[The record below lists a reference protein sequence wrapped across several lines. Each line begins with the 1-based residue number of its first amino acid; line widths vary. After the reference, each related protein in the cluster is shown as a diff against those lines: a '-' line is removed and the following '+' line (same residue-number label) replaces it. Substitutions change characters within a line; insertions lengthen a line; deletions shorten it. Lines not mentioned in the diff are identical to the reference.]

1 MIIGNGIDIV
11 EVDKM
16 RELID
21 KWGDKFLKKVFTK
34 KELDYSKQKKFFYKH
49 LAARFACK
57 ESVLKAFGDAK
68 VGIELKNIEVLNDR
82 RGKPEIVLHAE
93 AKDFAKKVKVNKI
106 AISISHT
113 DNFALASAIVFTGD
127 KS

>member
-11 EVDKM
+11 EVKRM
-16 RELID
+16 KEVIER
-21 KWGDKFLKKVFTK
+21 WGDKFLNRVFTK
-34 KELDYSKQKKFFYKH
+34 KELAYSKEKKFFYRH

-68 VGIELKNIEVLNDR
+68 IGIELKNIEVLNDK
-82 RGKPEIVLHAE
+82 RGKPEVVLHAE
-93 AKDFAKKVKVNKI
+93 AKDFAKSVKVEKI

-113 DNFALASAIVFTGD
+113 DKFALASAIVLMST
-127 KS
+127 